1 MRNDPGFDPFFN
13 DAPSRD
19 RAAPQRMLFDGWS
32 YQPLATERDDRAS
45 TAATARVAQE
55 RLIPPA

>member
-13 DAPSRD
+13 DTPSRD

-32 YQPLATERDDRAS
+32 YQPLATERDDRAG
-45 TAATARVAQE
+45 AAAPTGM
-55 RLIPPA
+55 PKSG

>member
-13 DAPSRD
+13 DAPSPERD

-32 YQPLATERDDRAS
+32 YQPLATERDDRAG
-45 TAATARVAQE
+45 AAAPTGM
-55 RLIPPA
+55 PKSG